1 MGGEVIRG
9 LVARKANLLV
19 VDYDPEA
26 LRNVAGPHVAT
37 LYGDV
42 SEPEFASTL
51 PFHETES
58 VICAV
63 PNPST
68 NLVLLQTLRRYDFTG
83 GICLTA
89 LDARAAEMLGGDDDV
104 TVIRPFKMAAQNIVN
119 QIDIP
124 IKGDVRVDPPSE
136 PV

>member
-1 MGGEVIRG
+1 M
-9 LVARKANLLV
+9 ARRANLLV
-19 VDYDPEA
+19 VDYDPQA
-26 LRNVAGPHVAT
+26 LNILAGPHVTT

-42 SEPEFASTL
+42 SEPEFAASL

-68 NLVLLQTLRRYDFTG
+68 NLVLLQTLRRYEFTG
-83 GICLTA
+83 AICLTA
-89 LDARAAEMLGGDDDV
+89 LDSRAAEMLSDDGV
-104 TVIRPFKMAAQNIVN
+104 TVIRPFKMAAQNIVS

-124 IKGDVRVDPPSE
+124 IKGERRVDPPSE